1 MPMSKPAMPGWRAS
15 NRRPTFGPPD
25 AVAAYQEG
33 LAERMRMA
41 AEDGRKLVEDT
52 GKIVKSIADLL
63 PNGCSTNVGGAD
75 LKQAGA
81 RS

>member
-1 MPMSKPAMPGWRAS
+1 MPMSKQYPARA
-15 NRRPTFGPPD
+15 R
-25 AVAAYQEG
+25 Q
-33 LAERMRMA
+33 
-41 AEDGRKLVEDT
+41 KLVEDT

-75 LKQAGA
+75 LEQAGA